1 MPVLPRYVPD
11 SSRLAHCRT
20 ALKHS
25 VTPATWRRAL
35 EVHPVD
41 ATIAPAIRVGAA
53 TALVLVLGGLLG
65 HGNLAGL
72 GALGALT
79 AAFGRYEPYPQLA
92 RKAGFV
98 GIALVVYVAAGALL
112 GAAGWAVWW
121 QIALMSVAAGAAAWL
136 LAAFRIAGPG
146 PVILIFAATAAVGY
160 AWNLSDVGPAV
171 AAVAGGV
178 VVGWLAVMTPYFF
191 LPLGPA
197 RLAVARA
204 LAAVSELGRECDGGS
219 LTSARRAVDRAWEVL
234 IHTGRRQDAHVREL
248 SALLADAETVV
259 ERWTSDR
266 DCATLHTLAEYESEL
281 RKVKRRSVLPGVEGP
296 DRDLPAAGR
305 FLPDGMRR
313 LRSRGAAVSAA
324 RIAVAALLAGCFC
337 LTVGLEHPLWA
348 SMGAMAAMQ
357 GMTFSQTVQRGIQRL
372 TGNLAGAVL
381 AAALI
386 AAALGYWQT
395 VVVIVV
401 LQTVTELV
409 VIRNYG
415 FASVVITP
423 MALLLTGLGSAVT
436 PGIAVSRVIDTLV
449 GVVIGVIVSAVAI
462 SRTDDHHVSRP
473 SA

>member
-1 MPVLPRYVPD
+1 MHGLPRYAPD
-11 SSRLAHCRT
+11 NSRLDHCRT

-25 VTPATWRRAL
+25 VTPATWRRAF
-35 EVHPVD
+35 EVRTVD
-41 ATIAPAIRVGAA
+41 ATIAPAIRVGVA

-79 AAFGRYEPYPQLA
+79 SAFGRYEPYPRLA

-98 GIALVVYVAAGALL
+98 GIALIAYVAAGALL

-121 QIALMSVAAGAAAWL
+121 QIALTSVAAGVAAWL
-136 LAAFRIAGPG
+136 LTAFRIVGPG

-160 AWNLSDVGPAV
+160 ARDLADVGPAV
-171 AAVAGGV
+171 GAVAGGV
-178 VVGWLAVMTPYFF
+178 AVGWLAVMTPYLFV
-191 LPLGPA
+191 PLGPA

-204 LAAVSELGRECDGGS
+204 LTAVSELGRAGEDGA
-219 LTSARRAVDRAWEVL
+219 LVSARRAVDHAWDVMA
-234 IHTGRRQDAHVREL
+234 HNGRSRDAHSRQL
-248 SALLADAETVV
+248 LALLADAEAVV
-259 ERWTSDR
+259 ERWASDR
-266 DCATLHTLAEYESEL
+266 DSATLRALVEHESEL
-281 RKVKRRSVLPGVEGP
+281 RKVKRRSHLPGIECRDG
-296 DRDLPAAGR
+296 DLPARDR
-305 FLPDGMRR
+305 FLPDGIRR
-313 LRSRGAAVSAA
+313 LRSRDAALNAA

-337 LTVGLEHPLWA
+337 VAVGLEHPLWA

-357 GMTFSQTVQRGIQRL
+357 GVTFSQTVQRGIQRL
-372 TGNLAGAVL
+372 SGNVAGAVL

-386 AAALGYWQT
+386 ATALGYWQT

-409 VIRNYG
+409 VIKSYA

-436 PGIAVSRVIDTLV
+436 PDIAVSRVIDTAV
-449 GVVIGVIVSAVAI
+449 GVVIGVIVSAAAI
-462 SRTDDHHVSRP
+462 SRKDHHHV
-473 SA
+473 A